1 MNWRVESFPDMQDYI
16 PRDSIL
22 PLKLHQPSHGDRV
35 SFLETSIGNA
45 ALHIV
50 MQMRHA
56 ASEDDSRRGR
66 HSSRIWEPCI
76 QVLQSTLKLV
86 VEEHLDE
93 EGCEV
98 TYGRAGLLYAL
109 LLLRAELLSHTTSDE
124 HLTLVEAVNSV
135 TSDEAIASLV
145 EDIIK
150 RGEIGA
156 KNYADTLSSEESKRA
171 PPLMWGWQGR
181 RYIGAAHGVG
191 KT

>member
-1 MNWRVESFPDMQDYI
+1 MNWRVESFPDMQHYI
-16 PRDSIL
+16 PPDSNL
-22 PLKLHQPSHGDRV
+22 PFKLHQPSHGDRV

-150 RGEIGA
+150 RGRDRCEELCRHPILRRKQTRSSSHVGLA
-156 KNYADTLSSEESKRA
+156 RQTLHRCCT
-171 PPLMWGWQGR
+171 WR
-181 RYIGAAHGVG
+181 R
-191 KT
+191 